1 MEDEEITDVKEIR
14 KKIGEATGKLI
25 LYIVLYVVVE
35 AVINNLVFPFLQSVV
50 ASLPSIPYLTSH
62 TNSTSTSASTPPLA
76 RVDNGLRALRVGA
89 EQLYNR
95 EQDLSTTQTGA
106 TREEE
111 LSYF

>member
-1 MEDEEITDVKEIR
+1 MKDEEITDVKEIR

-62 TNSTSTSASTPPLA
+62 TNSTSTSASA
-76 RVDNGLRALRVGA
+76 SAG
-89 EQLYNR
+89 
-95 EQDLSTTQTGA
+95 TQSIMGYA
-106 TREEE
+106 PYVLVPNNSIIGNKIYLLPKQAQQEKK
-111 LSYF
+111 S